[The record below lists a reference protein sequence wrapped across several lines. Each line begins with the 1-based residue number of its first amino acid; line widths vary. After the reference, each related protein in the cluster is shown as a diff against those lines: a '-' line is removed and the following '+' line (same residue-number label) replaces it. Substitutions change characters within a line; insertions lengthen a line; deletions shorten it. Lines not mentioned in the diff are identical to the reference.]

1 MFRKT
6 SAFIHLTAIDG
17 RAVVEIDL
25 KKFNNLEGKII
36 ILEALKHLDTD
47 YLEDLYIAV
56 ELDGFMHA
64 LASQLKLQMLDV
76 TW

>member
-1 MFRKT
+1 MP
-6 SAFIHLTAIDG
+6 
-17 RAVVEIDL
+17 
-25 KKFNNLEGKII
+25 
-36 ILEALKHLDTD
+36 ILEALKPLDTG